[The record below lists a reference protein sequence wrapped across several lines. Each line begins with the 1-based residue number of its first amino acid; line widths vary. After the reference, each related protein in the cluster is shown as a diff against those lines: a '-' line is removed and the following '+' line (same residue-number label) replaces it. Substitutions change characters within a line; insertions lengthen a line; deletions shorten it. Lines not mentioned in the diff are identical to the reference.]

1 MKYIYLR
8 VFFAFLF
15 FFNQTHAQIGGW
27 DPKAEEKA
35 RETIQAFQEKDA
47 ELKEFFSQAYG
58 YVVFP
63 SVGKAAIGL
72 GGAHGKGTVFQKGGI
87 IGSAKM
93 TQVTIGFLVRMAIPL
108 RGRQHEP
115 IQNLFTLGRCVAR
128 HWNDERHIESMGERG
143 IGEDGFSG
151 LDRHGATLGHSLR
164 TGLARASTTVAVA
177 IAAFFGVDG
186 HRRPSYRLPNKDQY
200 S

>member
-8 VFFAFLF
+8 VFFAFF
-15 FFNQTHAQIGGW
+15 FFFHQTQAQIGGW

-72 GGAHGKGTVFQKGGI
+72 GGAHGKGTLFQSGRV

-93 TQVTIGFLVRMAIPL
+93 TQVTIGFQLGGQSYAEVIFFEDAASLDDFKSGDLEFAAQASAVAADI
-108 RGRQHEP
+108 GASADVAY
-115 IQNLFTLGRCVAR
+115 QNG
-128 HWNDERHIESMGERG
+128 
-143 IGEDGFSG
+143 
-151 LDRHGATLGHSLR
+151 
-164 TGLARASTTVAVA
+164 VAVFTMA
-177 IAAFFGVDG
+177 NGGLMYEASIGGQKFK
-186 HRRPSYRLPNKDQY
+186 YIPNKKIAD
-200 S
+200 